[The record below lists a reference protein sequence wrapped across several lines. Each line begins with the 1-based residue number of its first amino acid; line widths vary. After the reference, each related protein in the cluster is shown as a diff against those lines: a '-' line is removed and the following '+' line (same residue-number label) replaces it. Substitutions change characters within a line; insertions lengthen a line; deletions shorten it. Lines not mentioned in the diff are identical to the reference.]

1 MIIIRKTVETVFPSV
16 FFLFLFNCSNPPRM
30 VNHYS
35 YLIPKDEVLALCKR
49 AILKLDYDIDIYA
62 PESNILITKSRKIRK
77 VLRRYDYVIYIQVG
91 DKVNVHI
98 SAERSIFNRGSE
110 SSFGGD
116 EIIIKQPEGLMP
128 YSLQKKI
135 FIPIEKKML
144 LICNS
149 LQKLFSPF
157 RLTS

>member
-1 MIIIRKTVETVFPSV
+1 
-16 FFLFLFNCSNPPRM
+16 M

-49 AILKLDYDIDIYA
+49 AILKLDYEIDIYA
-62 PESNILITKSRKIRK
+62 PESNMLITKTRQMRK

-110 SSFGGD
+110 STLGGSS
-116 EIIIKQPEGLMP
+116 IIIKQTETYLPTSIQM
-128 YSLQKKI
+128 KI
-135 FIPIEKKML
+135 FDPIHKNLMMNDFKQL
-144 LICNS
+144 
-149 LQKLFSPF
+149 
-157 RLTS
+157 

>member
-1 MIIIRKTVETVFPSV
+1 
-16 FFLFLFNCSNPPRM
+16 M

-49 AILKLDYDIDIYA
+49 AILKLDYEIDIYA
-62 PESNILITKSRKIRK
+62 PESNMLITKTRQMRK

-91 DKVNVHI
+91 DKVDVHI

-110 SSFGGD
+110 SSFGGE

-135 FIPIEKKML
+135 FIPIEEAMRTEKFEQIK
-144 LICNS
+144 IT
-149 LQKLFSPF
+149 Q
-157 RLTS
+157 

>member
-1 MIIIRKTVETVFPSV
+1 
-16 FFLFLFNCSNPPRM
+16 M

-49 AILKLDYDIDIYA
+49 AILKLDYEIDIYA
-62 PESNILITKSRKIRK
+62 PESNMLITKTRQMRK

-110 SSFGGD
+110 SSFGGE
-116 EIIIKQPEGLMP
+116 EIIIKQPEGLLP

-135 FIPIEKKML
+135 FIPIKKEMRTEKLEQIKM
-144 LICNS
+144 S
-149 LQKLFSPF
+149 Q
-157 RLTS
+157 

>member
-1 MIIIRKTVETVFPSV
+1 
-16 FFLFLFNCSNPPRM
+16 M

-98 SAERSIFNRGSE
+98 SANKNIFNSVDSISAE
-110 SSFGGD
+110 LNELYLDNLVAVCLIEITINKEEVLKVIDVIKFND
-116 EIIIKQPEGLMP
+116 EMKIIEVSAYKQ
-128 YSLQKKI
+128 
-135 FIPIEKKML
+135 
-144 LICNS
+144 
-149 LQKLFSPF
+149 
-157 RLTS
+157 

>member
-1 MIIIRKTVETVFPSV
+1 
-16 FFLFLFNCSNPPRM
+16 M

-62 PESNILITKSRKIRK
+62 PESNILITKSRKIRR

-110 SSFGGD
+110 STLGGSS
-116 EIIIKQPEGLMP
+116 IIIKQTETYLPTSIQM
-128 YSLQKKI
+128 KI
-135 FIPIEKKML
+135 FDPIHKNLMMNDFKQL
-144 LICNS
+144 
-149 LQKLFSPF
+149 
-157 RLTS
+157 